1 MIRDGY
7 SICFNEW
14 VLDSSIRKEL
24 PLLLVIS
31 SLTAKTGV
39 CFASNKYFAELF
51 GTGEVTISRWI
62 KKLIDNKY
70 IKAEYEKRGSE
81 VIKRKL
87 RLSKMITDGYQ
98 KCYPTVI
105 KNDKENN
112 ISINNTSI
120 NNIYMS
126 DFEEFWKHYPKQRVG
141 SKTKAYSSYC
151 RVIKEKRSTAE
162 RLLDSV
168 KKYANSTEVKRGFA
182 KGCAA
187 WLNDDRFNNSYEVEK
202 DDFSIDWEAEGFVF
216 PKGRGA
222 K

>member
-1 MIRDGY
+1 MIQDGY
-7 SICFNEW
+7 SICMNEW
-14 VLDSSIRKEL
+14 AINPQTRNEL
-24 PLLLVIS
+24 PLLVIIS
-31 SLTAKTGV
+31 SLSAKTGE
-39 CFASNKYFAELF
+39 CFASNKFFADLLGFDEATVSRKICKLVEL
-51 GTGEVTISRWI
+51 GVIEA
-62 KKLIDNKY
+62 K
-70 IKAEYEKRGSE
+70 YEKRGFQ
-81 VIKRKL
+81 VTKRVL
-87 RLSKMITDGYQ
+87 RLTKMSTVGLQ
-98 KCYPTVI
+98 KCQST
-105 KNDKENN
+105 DDENVKYKN
-112 ISINNTSI
+112 ISIK

-162 RLLDSV
+162 RLLDAV

-202 DDFSIDWEAEGFVF
+202 DDFIIDWEAEGFVF